1 MLIMIFL
8 ITNMLT
14 TIIGKYL
21 KLLSREVTELKK
33 ISKEDILNNVS
44 NIIFHNFSKNKKI
57 VLTY

>member
-21 KLLSREVTELKK
+21 KLLSRDVTEWKK
-33 ISKEDILNNVS
+33 ISKDDIGQNVS
-44 NIIFHNFSKNKKI
+44 NIIFHKFN
-57 VLTY
+57 

>member
-21 KLLSREVTELKK
+21 KLLSREVTEWKK

-44 NIIFHNFSKNKKI
+44 NIIFHNFS
-57 VLTY
+57 